1 MKKLT
6 KNSLL
11 RALFLKA
18 RKEGIASDELREHI
32 APTIIGKRLSE
43 ATAKEVMKVI
53 ETVAGHRVQKYAASR
68 AGLIDELTDAAR
80 VRWGEEFEG
89 PLNTFV
95 NSHRSTVTHYKFLP
109 TKTLKVFKNRLKEL
123 NVKDPV
129 KDPVE
134 DIHE

>member
-1 MKKLT
+1 MNPVSKKT
-6 KNSLL
+6 RSRLL

-18 RKEGIASDELREHI
+18 RKEGIGSDELRDHI
-32 APTIIGKRLSE
+32 APRIIGKRLSE
-43 ATAKEVMKVI
+43 ATPKELMKVI
-53 ETVAGHRVQKYAASR
+53 ETISGHRAQKYAASR

-80 VRWGEEFEG
+80 ERWGAEFEG

-109 TKTLKVFKNRLKEL
+109 TKTLKVFKARLKEL
-123 NVKDPV
+123 NI

-134 DIHE
+134 VSHG

>member
-1 MKKLT
+1 MAIKET
-6 KNSLL
+6 KNRLL

-18 RKEGIASDELREHI
+18 RKAGIASDELRDYI
-32 APTIIGKRLSE
+32 APAVIGKRLSE
-43 ATAKEVMKVI
+43 ASPKELLRVI
-53 ETVAGHRVQKYAASR
+53 ERVSGHRVQKYAGSR
-68 AGLIDELTDAAR
+68 AGLIEELTDVAR
-80 VRWGEEFEG
+80 ARWGEEFEG

-123 NVKDPV
+123 NI

-134 DIHE
+134 VGRG